1 MSSPASAPRT
11 PFLSTVRAG
20 LRLLSRTEIRQ
31 GFWLTAA
38 LAAAGVLEIVALAAL
53 LPFVNVVM
61 QPSAI
66 HTSSMLRRLY
76 RWSGA
81 SDVSPFIVQVG
92 TVVIALMMTS
102 AIVNWSL
109 LYLQNRYAA
118 ACQNRLAKELLDR
131 CMQAPYSWFLG
142 RNSLVLS
149 RLVYDDVVVWSR
161 GLIQRL
167 MTMVNSLLSVLMAV
181 ALVLAF
187 SLRTGIAVVAGVA
200 ILGYAAVYLTRPYL
214 ARLAETKRGAID
226 VVTLT
231 ANQALA
237 GIKDIKLSSREAYFS
252 ELFQRA
258 YATFTGAHAG
268 LNVGQET
275 PSALMTTLAQ
285 VMLVGLAMALWSM
298 GVEPGRIAT
307 QLALIIIVTTKV
319 VPSVGMLSMSV
330 SGLVNSLPHVRAI
343 HDVLTSLEVKGK
355 VSSRE
360 GPGLKRVDGWRRVR
374 LEKVGYQYPDAS
386 GWALRECS
394 IALERSGAYGIV
406 GPSAAGKSTLVDLLV
421 GLLEPTEGRVWVD
434 DDPLETLAPKSWQ
447 RRIGY
452 VPQAP
457 FIADASL
464 RDNVAFGVPEN
475 DVDDARVMECL
486 RLANVAE
493 LPAQLERGLDTRLGE
508 RGSRLSGGQRQRI
521 AIARALYA
529 GPELLVFDEATS
541 ALDSISEAEILAA
554 LDNLRGRMAVI
565 IIAHRLSTVASCD
578 QIFVLEEG
586 RLVGCG
592 TYRDLA
598 TSHPLFRQMVGAG
611 PALPVET

>member
-20 LRLLSRTEIRQ
+20 LRLLSRTEIRR

-66 HTSSMLRRLY
+66 HTSSTLRRLY

-109 LYLQNRYAA
+109 LYIQNRYAA

-252 ELFQRA
+252 ELFRRA

-275 PSALMTTLAQ
+275 PAALMTTLAQ

-307 QLALIIIVTTKV
+307 QLALIIIVSTKV

-343 HDVLTSLEVKGK
+343 HDVLTSLEVQGK
-355 VSSRE
+355 LSSRE
-360 GPGLKRVDGWRRVR
+360 GPGLRRVDGWRRVR

-611 PALPVET
+611 AALPVET

>member
-1 MSSPASAPRT
+1 
-11 PFLSTVRAG
+11 
-20 LRLLSRTEIRQ
+20 
-31 GFWLTAA
+31 
-38 LAAAGVLEIVALAAL
+38 
-53 LPFVNVVM
+53 
-61 QPSAI
+61 
-66 HTSSMLRRLY
+66 
-76 RWSGA
+76 
-81 SDVSPFIVQVG
+81 
-92 TVVIALMMTS
+92 
-102 AIVNWSL
+102 
-109 LYLQNRYAA
+109 
-118 ACQNRLAKELLDR
+118 
-131 CMQAPYSWFLG
+131 
-142 RNSLVLS
+142 
-149 RLVYDDVVVWSR
+149 
-161 GLIQRL
+161 
-167 MTMVNSLLSVLMAV
+167 
-181 ALVLAF
+181 
-187 SLRTGIAVVAGVA
+187 
-200 ILGYAAVYLTRPYL
+200 
-214 ARLAETKRGAID
+214 
-226 VVTLT
+226 
-231 ANQALA
+231 
-237 GIKDIKLSSREAYFS
+237 
-252 ELFQRA
+252 
-258 YATFTGAHAG
+258 
-268 LNVGQET
+268 
-275 PSALMTTLAQ
+275 
-285 VMLVGLAMALWSM
+285 
-298 GVEPGRIAT
+298 
-307 QLALIIIVTTKV
+307 
-319 VPSVGMLSMSV
+319 
-330 SGLVNSLPHVRAI
+330 
-343 HDVLTSLEVKGK
+343 
-355 VSSRE
+355 
-360 GPGLKRVDGWRRVR
+360 LKRVDGWRRVR

-394 IALERSGAYGIV
+394 IALERSGAYGLV

-578 QIFVLEEG
+578 QIFLLEEG

-598 TSHPLFRQMVGAG
+598 TSHPLFRKMVGG
-611 PALPVET
+611 GGSALRVES

>member
-1 MSSPASAPRT
+1 
-11 PFLSTVRAG
+11 
-20 LRLLSRTEIRQ
+20 
-31 GFWLTAA
+31 LTTA
-38 LAAAGVLEIVALAAL
+38 LAAAGVLEIVAMAAL

-66 HTSSMLRRLY
+66 HTSSTLRWLY

-118 ACQNRLAKELLDR
+118 ACQNRLAKHLLDR

-167 MTMVNSLLSVLMAV
+167 MTMVNSLLSMLMAV
-181 ALVLAF
+181 ALVLAV

-200 ILGYAAVYLTRPYL
+200 ILGYAAVYLTRPYF

-252 ELFQRA
+252 ELFRRA

-298 GVEPGRIAT
+298 GVEPGKIAT
-307 QLALIIIVTTKV
+307 QLALIIIVSTKV

-343 HDVLTSLEVKGK
+343 HDVLTSFEVQGK
-355 VSSRE
+355 LSSHV

-434 DDPLETLAPKSWQ
+434 DDPLDTLAPKSWQ

-464 RDNVAFGVPEN
+464 RENVAFGVPEN
-475 DVDDARVMECL
+475 EVDDARVMECL

-493 LPAQLERGLDTRLGE
+493 LPAHLERGIDTRLGE

-521 AIARALYA
+521 AIARSLYA

-592 TYRDLA
+592 TYQDLA

-611 PALPVET
+611 SALPVET

>member
-20 LRLLSRTEIRQ
+20 LRLLTRPEIRQ

-66 HTSSMLRRLY
+66 HTSSTLRRLY

-118 ACQNRLAKELLDR
+118 ACQNRLAKDLLDR

-167 MTMVNSLLSVLMAV
+167 MTMVNSLLSVMMAV

-200 ILGYAAVYLTRPYL
+200 ILGYATVYLTRPYL

-252 ELFQRA
+252 ELFRRA

-307 QLALIIIVTTKV
+307 QLALIIIVSTKV

-343 HDVLTSLEVKGK
+343 HDVLTSLEVQGK
-355 VSSRE
+355 LSSRE
-360 GPGLKRVDGWRRVR
+360 GPGVKRVDGWRRVR

>member
-1 MSSPASAPRT
+1 
-11 PFLSTVRAG
+11 
-20 LRLLSRTEIRQ
+20 
-31 GFWLTAA
+31 LTAA

-66 HTSSMLRRLY
+66 HTSSTLRRLY

-118 ACQNRLAKELLDR
+118 ACQNRLAKDLLDR

-187 SLRTGIAVVAGVA
+187 SLRTGIAVVVGVA

-214 ARLAETKRGAID
+214 ARLAETKRGAMD
-226 VVTLT
+226 AVTLT

-252 ELFQRA
+252 ELFRRA

-307 QLALIIIVTTKV
+307 QLALIIIVSTKV

-611 PALPVET
+611 SALPVET

>member
-1 MSSPASAPRT
+1 
-11 PFLSTVRAG
+11 
-20 LRLLSRTEIRQ
+20 
-31 GFWLTAA
+31 
-38 LAAAGVLEIVALAAL
+38 
-53 LPFVNVVM
+53 
-61 QPSAI
+61 
-66 HTSSMLRRLY
+66 
-76 RWSGA
+76 
-81 SDVSPFIVQVG
+81 
-92 TVVIALMMTS
+92 MTS

-167 MTMVNSLLSVLMAV
+167 MTMVNSLISVLMAV
-181 ALVLAF
+181 ALVLAL

-252 ELFQRA
+252 ELFRRA

-307 QLALIIIVTTKV
+307 QLALIIIVSTKV

-343 HDVLTSLEVKGK
+343 HDVLTSLEVQGK
-355 VSSRE
+355 LSSRE

-434 DDPLETLAPKSWQ
+434 DDPLEALAPKSWQ

-611 PALPVET
+611 SALPVET

>member
-20 LRLLSRTEIRQ
+20 LRLLTRTEIRR
-31 GFWLTAA
+31 GSWLTAA

-66 HTSSMLRRLY
+66 HTSSTLRRLY

-167 MTMVNSLLSVLMAV
+167 MTMVNSLISVLMAV
-181 ALVLAF
+181 ALVLAL

-252 ELFQRA
+252 ELFRRA

-307 QLALIIIVTTKV
+307 QLALIIIVSTKV

>member
-66 HTSSMLRRLY
+66 HTSSTLRRLY

-118 ACQNRLAKELLDR
+118 ACQNRLAKDLLDR

-252 ELFQRA
+252 ELFRRA

-275 PSALMTTLAQ
+275 PAALMTTLAQ

-307 QLALIIIVTTKV
+307 QLALIIIVSTKV

-343 HDVLTSLEVKGK
+343 HDVLTSLEVQGK
-355 VSSRE
+355 LSSRE

-578 QIFVLEEG
+578 QIFVLDEG

>member
-11 PFLSTVRAG
+11 PFVSTVRAG
-20 LRLLSRTEIRQ
+20 LRLLSRTEIRR
-31 GFWLTAA
+31 GCWLTAA

-118 ACQNRLAKELLDR
+118 ACQNRLAKDLLDR

-161 GLIQRL
+161 GLVQRL

-214 ARLAETKRGAID
+214 ARLAEAKRGAID

-252 ELFQRA
+252 ELFRRA

-307 QLALIIIVTTKV
+307 QLALIIIVSTKV

-343 HDVLTSLEVKGK
+343 HDVLTSLEVQGK
-355 VSSRE
+355 LSSRE

>member
-66 HTSSMLRRLY
+66 HTSSTLRRLY

-118 ACQNRLAKELLDR
+118 ACQNRLAKDLLDR

-252 ELFQRA
+252 ELFRRA

-275 PSALMTTLAQ
+275 PSAMMTTLAQ

-307 QLALIIIVTTKV
+307 QLALIIIVSTKV

-343 HDVLTSLEVKGK
+343 HDVLTSLEVQGK
-355 VSSRE
+355 LSSRE

-578 QIFVLEEG
+578 QIFVLDEG

>member
-1 MSSPASAPRT
+1 
-11 PFLSTVRAG
+11 
-20 LRLLSRTEIRQ
+20 
-31 GFWLTAA
+31 LTAA

-66 HTSSMLRRLY
+66 HTSSTLRRLY

-118 ACQNRLAKELLDR
+118 ACQNRLAKDLLDR

-214 ARLAETKRGAID
+214 ARLAETKRGAMD
-226 VVTLT
+226 AVTLT

-252 ELFQRA
+252 ELFRRA

-307 QLALIIIVTTKV
+307 QLALIIIVSTKV

-394 IALERSGAYGIV
+394 ITLEHSGAYGIV

-464 RDNVAFGVPEN
+464 QDNVAFGVPEN

-554 LDNLRGRMAVI
+554 LDDLRGRMAVI

-611 PALPVET
+611 SALPVET